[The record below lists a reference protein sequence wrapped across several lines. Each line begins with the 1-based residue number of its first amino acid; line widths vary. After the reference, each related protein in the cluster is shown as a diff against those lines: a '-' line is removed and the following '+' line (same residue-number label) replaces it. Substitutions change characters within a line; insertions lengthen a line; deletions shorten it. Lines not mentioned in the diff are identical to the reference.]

1 MSLPCGA
8 NVDFNAITDATSD
21 LKTKLTS
28 QLGGNFTSASALKS
42 AVSDNISS
50 VSANLSNMLPAIPE
64 VPKLNFQSELTA
76 LAGINLSTPQGVL
89 DYQSKL
95 SSITENFGSALSG
108 AGFSLDDLV
117 AQAAPTLSAATGAL
131 SGALDPSASASSL
144 INDAIS
150 EASSVASS
158 LSSVVSGG
166 ASFDICKDCPNFE
179 LEAGATEAVQVAQE
193 TILSSS
199 KGFGEE
205 LKEFTANVDF
215 GADVSALTTKASNIL
230 ARPEVQAKIS
240 SDIASAQ
247 EQQSADIQGAI
258 TDVTAAAQP
267 IIKEVTPVLE
277 ELSGKSLSTKL
288 PKNINIPKN
297 LFRK

>member
-1 MSLPCGA
+1 
-8 NVDFNAITDATSD
+8 
-21 LKTKLTS
+21 
-28 QLGGNFTSASALKS
+28 
-42 AVSDNISS
+42 
-50 VSANLSNMLPAIPE
+50 MLPAIPE

>member
-28 QLGGNFTSASALKS
+28 QLGGNFTSASALKD
-42 AVSDNISS
+42 AVSDNITS

-131 SGALDPSASASSL
+131 SGELDPSASASSL

-158 LSSVVSGG
+158 LSSAISGG